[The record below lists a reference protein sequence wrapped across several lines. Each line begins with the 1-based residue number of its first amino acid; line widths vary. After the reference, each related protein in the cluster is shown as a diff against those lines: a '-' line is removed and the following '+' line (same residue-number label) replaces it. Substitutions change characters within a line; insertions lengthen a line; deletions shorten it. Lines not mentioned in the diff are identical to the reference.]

1 MSCAFCLM
9 CEWIIILFRR
19 SSSLNL
25 CAKGFWGQ
33 REKNWFRLLSK
44 CLKRKSM
51 SFAIKQ
57 QRRLMDVLELLH
69 TYSWRWQHF
78 CMHYSRF
85 DARRFVALSLSLCV
99 WFFSFSSLFEQLKRS
114 EKHKTLDGDQSGA
127 HTYTLSL
134 ARSMRF
140 RFLNWNRRARSTKQQ
155 LGGLSKLHCET
166 KYGKHA
172 QTRSIR
178 NTALCVCARTP
189 SIP

>member
-33 REKNWFRLLSK
+33 SEKKLISRAVKMFEAKIYVVCNQAAKAANGCTWTSAHIFLTLTT
-44 CLKRKSM
+44 
-51 SFAIKQ
+51 
-57 QRRLMDVLELLH
+57 LLH
-69 TYSWRWQHF
+69 ALFSF
-78 CMHYSRF
+78 
-85 DARRFVALSLSLCV
+85 RRETVFYSLSLFV
-99 WFFSFSSLFEQLKRS
+99 WFFLFFLLFEQLKRS

-178 NTALCVCARTP
+178 NTALCVRTQ